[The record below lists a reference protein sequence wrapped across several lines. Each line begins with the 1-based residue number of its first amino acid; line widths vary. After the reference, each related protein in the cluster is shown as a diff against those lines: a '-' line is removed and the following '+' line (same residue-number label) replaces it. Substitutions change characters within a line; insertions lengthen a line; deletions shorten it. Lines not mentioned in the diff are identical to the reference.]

1 MLSPPGSHEYLQHSS
16 CRRACSL
23 RYAIGKF
30 YSAVSW
36 SQGHWR
42 FLGPR
47 YKPKSLTTLAFTAAT
62 LAHQGLVPGAEAP
75 AWPRRKWEVQKPSLT
90 PGLQTQSLCFNKIRE
105 IHCCVQG
112 CLQSAVLSVVLS
124 LAAHANSL
132 GSFDK
137 CEVEAHPEQ
146 RNQTHG
152 ACL

>member
-1 MLSPPGSHEYLQHSS
+1 MPLGNFIL
-16 CRRACSL
+16 L
-23 RYAIGKF
+23 
-30 YSAVSW
+30 
-36 SQGHWR
+36 

-47 YKPKSLTTLAFTAAT
+47 VIGGSWGPGTNQRVFTTLAFTAAT